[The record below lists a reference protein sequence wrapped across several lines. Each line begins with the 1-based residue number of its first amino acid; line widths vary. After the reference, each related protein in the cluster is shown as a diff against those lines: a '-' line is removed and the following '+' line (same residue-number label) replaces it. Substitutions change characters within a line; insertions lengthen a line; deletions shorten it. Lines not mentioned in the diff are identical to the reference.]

1 MQVWQTQNEQ
11 QTEDAGRALAE
22 TLRGGEVI
30 TLRGDLGAGKTVFTR
45 GLARGLGI
53 ASPIL
58 SPTFTI
64 VREYTGRLKLYHFD
78 FYRLIEAE
86 ELGEIGFEEYMQS
99 DAVVVIEWAELFP
112 EVLPARRISVQIEAS
127 GGAAAGRK
135 ICIWQEEELEK
146 A

>member
-78 FYRLIEAE
+78 FYRLTEAE

-112 EVLPARRISVQIEAS
+112 EVLPARRISVQIEVS
-127 GGAAAGRK
+127 GAAAAGRK
-135 ICIWQEEELEK
+135 ICIWQEEELEN

>member
-45 GLARGLGI
+45 GLACGLGI

-78 FYRLIEAE
+78 FYRLTEAE

-127 GGAAAGRK
+127 GTAAAGRK
-135 ICIWQEEELEK
+135 ICIWQEEELEN

>member
-78 FYRLIEAE
+78 FYRLTEAE

-127 GGAAAGRK
+127 GAAAGRK
-135 ICIWQEEELEK
+135 ICIWQEEELEN

>member
-78 FYRLIEAE
+78 FYRLTEAE

-127 GGAAAGRK
+127 GVAAAGRK
-135 ICIWQEEELEK
+135 ICIWQEEELEN

>member
-78 FYRLIEAE
+78 FYRLTEAE

-99 DAVVVIEWAELFP
+99 DAVVVIEWAALFP
-112 EVLPARRISVQIEAS
+112 EGLPARRISVQIEAS
-127 GGAAAGRK
+127 GAATAGRK
-135 ICIWQEEELEK
+135 ICIWQEEELEN

>member
-30 TLRGDLGAGKTVFTR
+30 TLRGDLVAG
-45 GLARGLGI
+45 
-53 ASPIL
+53 
-58 SPTFTI
+58 
-64 VREYTGRLKLYHFD
+64 
-78 FYRLIEAE
+78 EAE

-127 GGAAAGRK
+127 GAAAAGRK
-135 ICIWQEEELEK
+135 ICIWQEEELEN

>member
-1 MQVWQTQNEQ
+1 MQVWQTETEE
-11 QTEDAGRALAE
+11 QTEAVGRALAG

-64 VREYTGRLKLYHFD
+64 VREYAGRLKLYHFD
-78 FYRLIEAE
+78 FYRLTEAE
-86 ELGEIGFEEYMQS
+86 ELQEIGFEEYMQPE
-99 DAVVVIEWAELFP
+99 AVVVIEWAELFP
-112 EVLPARRISVQIEAS
+112 EVLPARRIVVQIEAS
-127 GGAAAGRK
+127 GAAGAGRK
-135 ICIWQEEELEK
+135 ICIWQEEELEH

>member
-78 FYRLIEAE
+78 FYRLTEAE
-86 ELGEIGFEEYMQS
+86 ELGEIGFEEYM
-99 DAVVVIEWAELFP
+99 
-112 EVLPARRISVQIEAS
+112 
-127 GGAAAGRK
+127 
-135 ICIWQEEELEK
+135 
-146 A
+146 

>member
-78 FYRLIEAE
+78 FYRLTEAE

-99 DAVVVIEWAELFP
+99 DAVVVIELAELFP

-127 GGAAAGRK
+127 GAAAAGRK
-135 ICIWQEEELEK
+135 ICIWQEEELEN

>member
-1 MQVWQTQNEQ
+1 MQVWQTETEE
-11 QTEDAGRALAE
+11 QTEAVGRALAG

-64 VREYTGRLKLYHFD
+64 VREYAGRLKLYHFD
-78 FYRLIEAE
+78 FYRLTEAE
-86 ELGEIGFEEYMQS
+86 ELQEIGFEEYMQPE
-99 DAVVVIEWAELFP
+99 AVVVIEWAELFP
-112 EVLPARRISVQIEAS
+112 EMLPARRIVVQIEAS
-127 GGAAAGRK
+127 GAAGVGRK
-135 ICIWQEEELEK
+135 ICIWQEEELEH

>member
-1 MQVWQTQNEQ
+1 MQVWQTETEE
-11 QTEDAGRALAE
+11 QTEAVGRALAG

-64 VREYTGRLKLYHFD
+64 VREYAGRLKLYHFD
-78 FYRLIEAE
+78 FYRLTEAE
-86 ELGEIGFEEYMQS
+86 ELQEIGFEEYVQPE
-99 DAVVVIEWAELFP
+99 AVVVIEWAELFP
-112 EVLPARRISVQIEAS
+112 EVLPARRIVVQIEAS
-127 GGAAAGRK
+127 GAAGAGRK
-135 ICIWQEEELEK
+135 ICIWREEELEN